1 MKIHVKDAI
10 MTTFFVA
17 TIGVMLILCSV
28 IFLIY
33 CFAYE
38 VKNKKK
44 LYKEAKIVA
53 VICFIIG
60 IAILISSLLYLNKNM
75 ILIK

>member
-1 MKIHVKDAI
+1 MQNKNSI
-10 MTTFFVA
+10 MTTFF
-17 TIGVMLILCSV
+17 IGTVGGMLILGGL

-33 CFAYE
+33 CFIYE

-53 VICFIIG
+53 MIGIIIG
-60 IAILISSLLYLNKNM
+60 ILMISFSLLYFNNSFK
-75 ILIK
+75 